1 MQQDDTIHTGKAAED
16 FSALGELI
24 LQEAGKQGATA
35 AEAMVSSESG
45 KNVTVR
51 MGEVETVEFN
61 RDKGLVVTVY
71 IGNSKGSASTT
82 DFRRS
87 SVLDTV
93 SAACSIA
100 RYTAADD
107 CAGLPDQALMAT
119 DIPDLDLYHPWQLE
133 MDEAIDIALRC
144 EDAAR
149 QEDSRIVNSDGA
161 TVSSHEGCRFYTNS
175 HGFAGSYPYTSHSI
189 SCVVIAKDD
198 DSMERAYW
206 YDTSRN
212 ASELDDVAAIGKRA
226 SERALA
232 MLHPRRINTRQM
244 PVLFSAEIASS
255 LLGHFVSAVRGG
267 NLYRRSSFLLDALGQ
282 QIFPTKISLQEQPHL
297 PGAVGSAPFDN
308 EGVATRSR
316 YLVEQGVLQGYVLDN
331 YSACRLGMVTTGNA
345 GGVHNLGISQDSK
358 DQDELIRDM
367 GDGVLIRELM
377 GQGINMVTGD
387 YSRGAAGFVVE
398 NGEIKY
404 PVSEITVAGNLASM
418 FQNIIAVGNDTE
430 TRRNIRTGSILVDGM
445 TVAGD

>member
-1 MQQDDTIHTGKAAED
+1 
-16 FSALGELI
+16 
-24 LQEAGKQGATA
+24 
-35 AEAMVSSESG
+35 
-45 KNVTVR
+45 
-51 MGEVETVEFN
+51 
-61 RDKGLVVTVY
+61 
-71 IGNSKGSASTT
+71 
-82 DFRRS
+82 
-87 SVLDTV
+87 
-93 SAACSIA
+93 
-100 RYTAADD
+100 
-107 CAGLPDQALMAT
+107 
-119 DIPDLDLYHPWQLE
+119 
-133 MDEAIDIALRC
+133 
-144 EDAAR
+144 
-149 QEDSRIVNSDGA
+149 
-161 TVSSHEGCRFYTNS
+161 
-175 HGFAGSYPYTSHSI
+175 
-189 SCVVIAKDD
+189 
-198 DSMERAYW
+198 
-206 YDTSRN
+206 
-212 ASELDDVAAIGKRA
+212 
-226 SERALA
+226 
-232 MLHPRRINTRQM
+232 M